1 MTNTNLTTTTTNTIV
16 SNLSDFVEIKDEE
29 VYTTSRIVA
38 EKFGKE
44 HCNVIKA
51 IEQIINDVE
60 NNLVDIGVKN
70 NVNDIATEIGGNELF
85 IEDTYIDSKG
95 EMRKQYL
102 ITESGAMLLIMGF
115 TGTKA
120 LMVKTQFIKEF
131 NRMKNILNNPEQI
144 IANTGDEEAFAAYMI
159 HHQVMCN
166 KYLKQMQEKKLLAN
180 KVHLLTHT
188 VKTYTATELAKE
200 MGFKSAIA
208 LNKWLKDIK
217 FQFKQNGTWVTYS
230 HFSDNDYVS
239 IKQEQ
244 LENGCII
251 YNRRFTDKGREYL
264 LEKYKETH

>member
-1 MTNTNLTTTTTNTIV
+1 MTNTNITTTTNTIV
-16 SNLSDFVEIKDEE
+16 SGLSSFVEIKDEE
-29 VYTTSRIVA
+29 VFTTSRIVA
-38 EKFGKE
+38 DKFGKRHSDVLE
-44 HCNVIKA
+44 A
-51 IEQIINDVE
+51 ISNLEKINE
-60 NNLVDIGVKN
+60 RKKPLVKN
-70 NVNDIATEIGGNELF
+70 DYFVIDS
-85 IEDTYIDSKG
+85 YIDAKG
-95 EMRKQYL
+95 EERKQYL
-102 ITESGAMLLIMGF
+102 LTEKGTMLLIMGF
-115 TGTKA
+115 TGEEA
-120 LMVKTQFIKEF
+120 FMIKTQFIDEF

-144 IANTGDEEAFAAYMI
+144 IANTGDEDAFAAYMI

>member
-16 SNLSDFVEIKDEE
+16 SGLSDFVEIKDEE
-29 VYTTSRIVA
+29 VFTTSRIVA

-44 HCNVIKA
+44 HKNVIQA
-51 IEQIINDVE
+51 IENLIKTMTQVIE
-60 NNLVDIGVKN
+60 NKGKLKN
-70 NVNDIATEIGGNELF
+70 KLIRNPRDYF
-85 IEDTYIDSKG
+85 IEDEYTLEGQDRTY
-95 EMRKQYL
+95 KQYFL
-102 ITESGAMLLIMGF
+102 TEKGAMLLTMGF
-115 TGTKA
+115 TGEEA
-120 LMVKTQFIKEF
+120 FMIKTQFIDEF

-188 VKTYTATELAKE
+188 TKTYTATELAKE

-208 LNKWLKDIK
+208 FNKWLKDIK

>member
-1 MTNTNLTTTTTNTIV
+1 MTNTNLTTTTNTIV
-16 SNLSDFVEIKDEE
+16 PNLSDFVEIKDEK

-44 HCNVIKA
+44 HYHVIRD
-51 IEQIINDVE
+51 IENLIKTMTQVIE
-60 NNLVDIGVKN
+60 NKGETDF
-70 NVNDIATEIGGNELF
+70 GGIENPSDYF
-85 IEDTYIDSKG
+85 IEDDYIVEGQERTY
-95 EMRKQYL
+95 KQYL
-102 ITESGAMLLIMGF
+102 ITEKGAMLLTMGF
-115 TGTKA
+115 TGNKA
-120 LMVKTQFIKEF
+120 MVIKMRFIDEF
-131 NRMKNILNNPEQI
+131 NRMKNIINNPSNI
-144 IANTGDEEAFAAYMI
+144 IAECGSPEALVAYSIQMSKI
-159 HHQVMCN
+159 S
-166 KYLKQMQEKKLLAN
+166 KQMMATAN
-180 KVHLLTHT
+180 RLIKAETTIHLLTHT

-208 LNKWLKDIK
+208 FNKWLKDIK

-264 LEKYKETH
+264 LEKYKEIH